1 MRFFSPVLYLLAAC
15 VVASCEGQV
24 RSENPVDAAT
34 KDASHDAADG
44 GDGGGVSVD
53 ASSLGSCAQPGECVL
68 VTRTCCGVCGAPAV
82 TDMDA
87 VRWDETETH
96 HNELCGTGPVNC
108 PRCAIMTNPH
118 LGAIC
123 RASHCA
129 AVDVRTDATSSC
141 TTDADCML
149 RFGLSCC
156 EMCAGTDAEL
166 TAIRQDA
173 LHDLT
178 TCAPNQGACPPCV
191 PTYPTRAHARCNA
204 QTRQCEVARTP

>member
-1 MRFFSPVLYLLAAC
+1 MRFFSPVLYLLSAC
-15 VVASCEGQV
+15 VVASCEAQV
-24 RSENPVDAAT
+24 RNESPVDAAT
-34 KDASHDAADG
+34 NDASQNAADG
-44 GDGGGVSVD
+44 GNGGVSVD

-82 TDMDA
+82 TDMDS
-87 VRWDETETH
+87 VRWDETEPR

-108 PRCAIMTNPH
+108 PRCAIMANPH

-149 RFGLSCC
+149 RF
-156 EMCAGTDAEL
+156 
-166 TAIRQDA
+166 
-173 LHDLT
+173 
-178 TCAPNQGACPPCV
+178 
-191 PTYPTRAHARCNA
+191 
-204 QTRQCEVARTP
+204 